1 MWIRQGLWLKRTD
14 TLSAAVTDK
23 VHWSLERKKNKK
35 EHCLT
40 DTSRAEYEISE
51 GKIFGLKAIKT
62 HFLKQF
68 SFCKSPKQTQY
79 SLPEF
84 NSFG

>member
-1 MWIRQGLWLKRTD
+1 MWIQQELWLKRTD
-14 TLSAAVTDK
+14 TLSAALADK
-23 VHWSLERKKNKK
+23 VHWGLEKKK

-40 DTSRAEYEISE
+40 DKSWAESEILE

-68 SFCKSPKQTQY
+68 SYCKSPKQTQY
-79 SLPEF
+79 SLTEF

>member
-1 MWIRQGLWLKRTD
+1 M
-14 TLSAAVTDK
+14 DK
-23 VHWSLERKKNKK
+23 SW
-35 EHCLT
+35 
-40 DTSRAEYEISE
+40 AESEISE

-68 SFCKSPKQTQY
+68 SYCRSPKQTQY